1 LAWAVSAALGGFLF
15 GYNAGVI
22 SGALL
27 AIRGDFALRSWEQ
40 GLLVA
45 LLPLGAMVGSLLNG
59 RLADGLGR
67 RRTLLLDA
75 VVFIVGT
82 ALAAAAP
89 GYAVLLVARAITGLA
104 VGSAASTVPL
114 YLSEIAPPNRRGGL
128 VTLNQLMITL
138 GVLTSYCV
146 DYAFAGSGSWRAMFA
161 IGLIPAAAFLLGM
174 LGSPETPIWLQA
186 REEHDRPPRH
196 TLRALLAPTARPALV
211 VGVTLAV
218 IQQFSGINAVIYY
231 APSVMEKTGLSAA
244 NSLLYSVVIGAI
256 NVAATLAALPLVD
269 RLGRRPLLLLSLG
282 GMAVSLALLGLQ
294 LETATAA
301 SGNWPTL
308 LCLIA
313 YIVSFAIGLGPVYW
327 LLVAEVFPPSLR
339 AAGAGLSTAVVWLSN
354 FVVGL
359 AFLPLAGWIGQ
370 GATFWIFAA
379 VAALG
384 LVFVSLHVPETKGR
398 SFAEIDAELR
408 ARQEDGRLQGVG
420 SR

>member
-114 YLSEIAPPNRRGGL
+114 YLSEIAPPSRRGGL

-269 RLGRRPLLLLSLG
+269 RLGRRPLL
-282 GMAVSLALLGLQ
+282 
-294 LETATAA
+294 
-301 SGNWPTL
+301 
-308 LCLIA
+308 CLIA

-327 LLVAEVFPPSLR
+327 LLAAEVFPPSLR

-384 LVFVSLHVPETKGR
+384 VVFVSLHVPETKGR